1 MVAGGG
7 RRIEDYYDIRE
18 EIGRGTCGRVHV
30 ALHRK
35 TGEAWAV
42 KVNEDHLNMRGRAC
56 VHLHL
61 STVPYLPPIPT
72 HTRARLT

>member
-7 RRIEDYYDIRE
+7 RRIEEFYDIRE

-42 KVNEDHLNMRGRAC
+42 KVGGW
-56 VHLHL
+56 VG
-61 STVPYLPPIPT
+61 V
-72 HTRARLT
+72 

>member
-1 MVAGGG
+1 VVVAGGG
-7 RRIEDYYDIRE
+7 RRIEDFYDIRE

-42 KVNEDHLNMRGRAC
+42 KVRG
-56 VHLHL
+56 VFVV
-61 STVPYLPPIPT
+61 VPWAL
-72 HTRARLT
+72 ARLRLRLLHVP